1 MKSGILN
8 DADSILEAPDRLFE
22 EGNFWKSIFDIGND
36 SQRALQA
43 ARQQAQQIKKEC
55 DCFEANTKK
64 LKALEKEQEQLG
76 TEHTEMLQRQ
86 ASLSAEKKSRE
97 ESLSAMKSKMSFSS
111 KNEAVKCL
119 SNLNREME
127 QLKNALERAE
137 ADEKHGQELCS

>member
-1 MKSGILN
+1 MVDQAKKVREAAEKAVEKARLKCQKLSEEGAALKSGILN

-22 EGNFWKSIFDIGND
+22 EGNFWKSIFDIGHD

-86 ASLSAEKKSRE
+86 ASLSAEKKSRRK
-97 ESLSAMKSKMSFSS
+97 A
-111 KNEAVKCL
+111 C
-119 SNLNREME
+119 R
-127 QLKNALERAE
+127 Q
-137 ADEKHGQELCS
+137 